1 MKFLVFSDIHAD
13 LFSDSEERLDKII
26 ESAKENKVD
35 FIVSLGDV
43 CHPVEENVKY
53 LKKLQDS
60 GLKVYQPNL
69 TIQISDHVIFV
80 RQ

>member
-69 TIQISDHVIFV
+69 TI
-80 RQ
+80 